1 MLLIHPIL
9 QFLSTLI
16 AIYVLFLGINRFR
29 FLHLHQ
35 KAVFKWKRHVFIG
48 TASLI
53 LLIAGLFGGMT
64 LVYLYWHSLLMTG
77 VHGFTALIMLPLML
91 FGLIS
96 GHFMNRIKKKREIF
110 PLIHGINNLIVIILA
125 AWQIESG
132 WRVYTTYVLGG

>member
-35 KAVFKWKRHVFIG
+35 KAIFNWKRHVFIG
-48 TASLI
+48 TTSLI

-64 LVYLYWHSLLMTG
+64 IVYLYWHSLLMTG

-96 GHFMNRIKKKREIF
+96 GHFMNRIKKKRTIF

-125 AWQIESG
+125 AWQIASG